1 MENVEL
7 RLRLQ
12 GKTIPL
18 IESNVYEG
26 AYYSVNDE
34 SLQVAIEEM
43 PETRRP
49 WCFKQGKCVC
59 CLFTVRLRETY
70 WD

>member
-7 RLRLQ
+7 RLHLQ

-18 IESNVYEG
+18 IESIVYEE

-34 SLQVAIEEM
+34 SLHA
-43 PETRRP
+43 
-49 WCFKQGKCVC
+49 GS
-59 CLFTVRLRETY
+59 
-70 WD
+70 D